1 MKKFNLHTLIFVLAL
16 FPLLGK
22 AAPPTSYYQSINGL
36 ADENLK
42 NALHTLIY
50 THSEVSSYSALPE
63 YFKRTDAYYEGGR
76 QYWWDMYSNIPV
88 PTNITFG
95 TYMNREHSFPKSW
108 WGGGTN
114 TPAYVDLYH
123 LYPAEAKANMAKS
136 NYPLG
141 EVSYPT
147 FDNDFVKVG
156 NPVTGQGGGARLV
169 FEPND
174 EYKGDFARTYMYVVT
189 CYQNL
194 TWAKNYD
201 WMLIQGNYP
210 TLKGWA
216 IELLLKWSKE
226 DPVSQKE
233 LDRNETVYSI
243 QGNRNPFIDY
253 PELAEYIW
261 GDKVGNKFYVPDTGV
276 TGDPTLITPENG
288 MALDFSQTAVGNTV
302 VENMHLKGENLT
314 KTLTI
319 TLYGTDRTMFKI
331 DTYSVSA
338 ALANSSGGTD
348 VKVTYAPTSIGKHT
362 AKIAISDGGLTGSVV
377 IDLIGE
383 ALAVPTL
390 NAVTATAATDI
401 NETSYTA
408 NWTDPNA
415 DTDYYIVTRTSY
427 SNGSSVTEE
436 ILAEST
442 SLEIEW
448 LETSDSESYNVRAVK
463 LGYQSPASNEIFVS
477 RAGVADIT
485 NDLPLGSAYYPGGV
499 RLVCGQPHTN
509 VTVYDATGRIITV
522 VPVVENNHIIQ
533 LPLGVYLITSDQ
545 QHKPLKVI
553 VND

>member
-1 MKKFNLHTLIFVLAL
+1 MKKIFTLLSAIFLAVQVQ
-16 FPLLGK
+16 
-22 AAPPTSYYQSINGL
+22 AAPPASYYQSINGKTD
-36 ADENLK
+36 ADLK
-42 NALHTLIY
+42 NALHSLIY
-50 THSEVSSYSALPE
+50 DHKEVSSYSALPE
-63 YFKRTDAYYEGGR
+63 YFKRTDAYYNNGT
-76 QYWWDMYSNIPV
+76 QYWWDMYSDIPV
-88 PTNITFG
+88 PTYITFG

-123 LYPAEAKANMAKS
+123 LYPGEAKANMAKS

-147 FDNDFVKVG
+147 FDNDFVLVG
-156 NPVTGQGGGARLV
+156 NPVTGQGGGARMV

-174 EYKGDFARTYMYVVT
+174 EYKGDFARTYFYVVT

-194 TWAKNYD
+194 TWAKNYM
-201 WMLIQGNYP
+201 WMLQQNDYP
-210 TLKGWA
+210 TLTNWA

-243 QGNRNPFIDY
+243 QGNRNPFIDF

-261 GDKVGNKFYVPDTGV
+261 GDKKGNQFFVPEGGV
-276 TGDPTLITPENG
+276 TGDPVLITPENG

-302 VENMHLKGENLT
+302 VENMHLKGENIT

-319 TLYGTDRTMFKI
+319 TLYGTNRNMFSI
-331 DTYSVSA
+331 DTQSVSST
-338 ALANSSGGTD
+338 LANSSMGTD
-348 VKVTYAPTSIGKHT
+348 VKVTYKPTEIGRHT

-377 IDLIGE
+377 VDLIGE

-390 NAVTATAATDI
+390 NAVTATAATDV

-408 NWTDPNA
+408 NWTDPNK
-415 DTDYYIVTRTSY
+415 DVDYYIVTRTSY
-427 SNGSSVTEE
+427 SNGNSISED

-448 LETSDSESYNVRAVK
+448 LETSDSESYNVKAVK
-463 LGYQSPASNEIFVS
+463 LGYESPASNEIFVERGS
-477 RAGVADIT
+477 GGVADVV

-499 RLVCGQPHTN
+499 RLVCAEPHTN
-509 VTVYDATGRIITV
+509 VVVYDSLGRIVEVI
-522 VPVVENNHIIQ
+522 PVVENNHIIK
-533 LPLGVYLITSDQ
+533 LPYGVYLIVSDR
-545 QHKPLKVI
+545 QHTPLRVI
-553 VND
+553 VN